1 MSNKKKP
8 FATAVITIKNKTS
21 REAVRS
27 NGVAKIFVDSGASVT
42 VLPERMASSLESK
55 MGTIPSEQIN
65 IQTVGGP
72 KSVRKLKNVELCL
85 GHVCAASDV
94 IVTDGSFGDLAI
106 GADFLTR
113 AKCTIDFDKQIMKC
127 GGKTIKFTMEK

>member
-8 FATAVITIKNKTS
+8 FAIAVLTIKSKGT
-21 REAVRS
+21 RQAVRS
-27 NGVAKIFVDSGASVT
+27 DKAAKIFVDSGASVT
-42 VLPERMASSLESK
+42 VLPERMASTMESK
-55 MGTIPSEQIN
+55 IGAIPSEHIN

-72 KSVRKLKNVELCL
+72 KAVRKLKDVELCL

-94 IVTDGSFGDLAI
+94 IVTDGSFGDVAI

-113 AKCTIDFDKQIMKC
+113 AKCSIDFDKKIMKC
-127 GGKTIKFTMEK
+127 GGKTIKFVMEK